1 MAEATEKATEKPVDK
16 REELVKQQAEKEKQ
30 ERKDMYQSG
39 RLTRAGMEKI
49 LAGGGSVMVSVPIE
63 GSETET
69 ERKIITKKEDL
80 PDESVLSR
88 GNAAASQAA
97 LDALDEE
104 EARLHAKR
112 AALQKTHEKTQKAD
126 AEAKKADEHRKAEES
141 KAKAQEESAAKVQP
155 GQQPPPRR

>member
-1 MAEATEKATEKPVDK
+1 MPETTEKTTEKPTDE

-39 RLTRAGMEKI
+39 RLTRAGMERI
-49 LAGGGSVMVSVPIE
+49 IAGGGSVMISVPIE

-80 PDESVLSR
+80 PDESVLSK

-112 AALQKTHEKTQKAD
+112 AALQKTHERTKAAD
-126 AEAKKADEHRKAEES
+126 AEAKKADDARKAEEA
-141 KAKAQEESAAKVQP
+141 KAKAEAEKQAHQ
-155 GQQPPPRR
+155 QQPRR